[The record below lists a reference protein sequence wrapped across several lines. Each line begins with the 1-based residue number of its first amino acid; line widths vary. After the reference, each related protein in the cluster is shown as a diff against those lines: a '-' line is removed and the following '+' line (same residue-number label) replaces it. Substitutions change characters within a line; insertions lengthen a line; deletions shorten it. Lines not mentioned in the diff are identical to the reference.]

1 MSKTIKAAKAPIK
14 TTKPRKKTAKLANT
28 PKVHTATAAP
38 TAPAAKHDVTGK
50 AVRGALSDLAKAGWS
65 VRGADVAYMKKIKSA
80 IDFGLDRYF
89 RVDNH
94 GWERIPDG
102 ACLFIGIH
110 SGTWLTMDAW
120 SLVFSWWRKFGT
132 SRVLHGTAHDALMAM
147 PGIGPF
153 FRKVGVIPA
162 SRETVTAAL
171 AAGNSVVVWP
181 GGEVDAMRT
190 WKKRHEVHFGGRRG
204 FVKQAILSGV
214 PIVPVATVGGTET
227 VFVLSEGRWLA
238 KMLGFKRFLRADTA
252 PIVAGFPFGIWPE
265 VLPTHIPLPSKISN
279 EFLEPIH
286 LDKNPARAKDDAYV
300 NEIYDL
306 VQQRISD
313 GVARLAAQRRLPII
327 G

>member
-1 MSKTIKAAKAPIK
+1 MNKKETNKAAGKDKA
-14 TTKPRKKTAKLANT
+14 A
-28 PKVHTATAAP
+28 H
-38 TAPAAKHDVTGK
+38 
-50 AVRGALSDLAKAGWS
+50 AVRSKLGNLAKSGWS
-65 VRGADVAYMKKIKSA
+65 VRGADPEYMEKIKSR

-89 RVDNH
+89 RVENS
-94 GWERIPDG
+94 GWERLPEG
-102 ACLFIGIH
+102 PCLLIGIH

-120 SLVFSWWRKFGT
+120 ALVFSWWRKFGT
-132 SRVLHGTAHDALMAM
+132 SRVLHGTAHDALMAF
-147 PGIGPF
+147 PVIGPF

-181 GGEVDAMRT
+181 GGEVDAMRS

-214 PIVPVATVGGTET
+214 PIVPVATVGGAET

-238 KMLGFKRFLRADTA
+238 KHLGFKRFLRADTL

-265 VLPTHIPLPSKISN
+265 ALPTHIPLPSKITN
-279 EFLEPIH
+279 EILEPIH
-286 LDKNPARAKDDAYV
+286 VDKDPARAKDDAYV
-300 NEIYDL
+300 NEIYEL
-306 VQQRISD
+306 VQQRIAE
-313 GVARLAAQRRLPII
+313 GVSRLAAKRRFPII

>member
-1 MSKTIKAAKAPIK
+1 MTLLLASTENPFG
-14 TTKPRKKTAKLANT
+14 PRFQTEI
-28 PKVHTATAAP
+28 
-38 TAPAAKHDVTGK
+38 PAASRST
-50 AVRGALSDLAKAGWS
+50 VRNTIGDRAQRNWH
-65 VRGADVAYMKKIKSA
+65 VQGADAQYMDRIRPVV
-80 IDFGLDRYF
+80 DFMLDRYF
-89 RVDNH
+89 RVETT
-94 GWERIPDG
+94 GWELLPKG
-102 ACLFIGIH
+102 PCLLVGIH

-120 SLVFSWWRKFGT
+120 SLVFSWWRQFGET
-132 SRVLHGTAHDALMAM
+132 RLLHGTAHDALMAM

-204 FVKQAILSGV
+204 FVKQAILSDV

-238 KMLGFKRFLRADTA
+238 KVLGFKRFLRADTV
-252 PIVAGFPFGIWPE
+252 PIVAGFPFGVWPE
-265 VLPTHIPLPSKISN
+265 VLPTHVPLPSKITN
-279 EFLEPIH
+279 EFLDPIH

-300 NEIYDL
+300 NEIYEL
-306 VQQRISD
+306 VQQRITE
-313 GVARLAAQRRLPII
+313 GVARLAAERRLPII